1 MSKRSGK
8 LPRSVVSQW
17 LAGVCEGKDEFWKL
31 LLTTESRR
39 FILISDRESDIFAEE
54 VFCEVGA
61 FPYKTK

>member
-1 MSKRSGK
+1 M
-8 LPRSVVSQW
+8 PRSVASQW
-17 LAGVCEGKDEFWKL
+17 LAGVCEGKDEFCIG

-39 FILISDRESDIFAEE
+39 FILISNRERNISAEE